1 MSRRERRTLLLAIA
15 ALLSVIACRENA
27 RERAGADARRLA
39 EGARVA
45 RTDVVRALASPDTVG
60 RLIYD
65 APTDLSHPFAGA
77 TRPDLVPRD
86 TARR

>member
-1 MSRRERRTLLLAIA
+1 MSGRRSGTLVLAIA
-15 ALLSVIACRENA
+15 GLFAGVACREPP
-27 RERAGADARRLA
+27 RERAEANARRLGD
-39 EGARVA
+39 GARVA
-45 RTDVVRALASPDTVG
+45 RTDVVRALASPDTAG

-65 APTDLSHPFAGA
+65 APTDLSYTRARA